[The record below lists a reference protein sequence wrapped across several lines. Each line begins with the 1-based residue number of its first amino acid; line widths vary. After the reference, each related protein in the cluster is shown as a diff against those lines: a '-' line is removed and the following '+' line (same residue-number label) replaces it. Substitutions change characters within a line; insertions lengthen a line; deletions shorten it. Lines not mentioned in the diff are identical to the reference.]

1 MNKTEL
7 FDKVYGC
14 LLGGL
19 IGDAFG
25 APVEG
30 MHYKDIGEKFGQV
43 SSFSGAGTDDSA
55 VKLIICRALLK
66 HGGHITMD
74 ELAES
79 FLANEEF
86 YGLFFIPVCNMF
98 NKIKSNITLP
108 IDAGFGNM
116 QSSSS
121 AMAISPMGIV
131 NAGNPR
137 QAALEA
143 YEIAGLIHSGPAAFC
158 RDGATAIAAATAEA
172 MRAQTSVD
180 AIIDAA
186 TAYLHQKSAKM
197 MIEKINVAIATAK
210 EVKSYEKFRERYY
223 ETSLE
228 DIICD
233 SRETIPATLALFY
246 LAQGNVEETIIYS
259 ANFGRDADTI
269 ASMAGAIAGAYNGI
283 TGFPAAWVKQIEDE
297 NSAQRRHATDM
308 TEITVKRIR
317 EWKEYCGAF
326 SGF

>member
-30 MHYKDIGEKFGQV
+30 MHYKDIAEKYGKV
-43 SSFSGAGTDDSA
+43 TTFSGAGTDDSA
-55 VKLIICRALLK
+55 IKLIICRALLK
-66 HGGHITMD
+66 HGGYITMD

-79 FLANEEF
+79 FLAHEEF
-86 YGLFFIPVCNMF
+86 YELFFVPVRNMYY
-98 NKIKSNITLP
+98 KIKNDITLP
-108 IDAGFGNM
+108 VDAGFGNM
-116 QSSSS
+116 HSSSS

-131 NAGNPR
+131 NAANPR
-137 QAALEA
+137 QAAIEA
-143 YEIAGLIHSGPAAFC
+143 YEIAGLVHSGPAAFC

-172 MRAQTSVD
+172 MRAQTSID
-180 AIIDAA
+180 AIINAA
-186 TAYLHQKSAKM
+186 TAYLHKKSAKVM
-197 MIEKINVAIATAK
+197 TERINAAVALAK
-210 EVKSYEKFRERYY
+210 EVKSYEKFREIYY

-228 DIICD
+228 YLICD

-246 LAQGNVEETIIYS
+246 LAKGDVETTIIYS
-259 ANFGRDADTI
+259 ANFGRDTDTI

-283 TGFPAAWVKQIEDE
+283 AGFPDAWVQHIEKE
-297 NSAQRRHATDM
+297 NSTQRQLAADM
-308 TEITVKRIR
+308 TEITVKRIN
-317 EWKEYCGAF
+317 EWKEYCSNF
-326 SGF
+326 N